1 MTVNMRVL
9 LVGATGVVGRAVAR
23 MLKERHEI
31 VEASRTRADNRVD
44 ITEDAGVRAFLDS
57 VGALDAIVSAAGEAH
72 FGPFATTSPEA
83 FEAGVRRKLVGQVRL
98 VLAGQSRLRDGGSF
112 TLTSGMIGRVLV
124 AGASNAAT
132 VNAGL
137 EAFVCAACAELPRGL
152 RVNAVSPSVLADSW
166 QAYGR
171 HFPGLR
177 PVDAERVADAY
188 RRSVE
193 GSETGQVY
201 AVH

>member
-1 MTVNMRVL
+1 MRIL
-9 LVGATGVVGRAVAR
+9 LVGATVVVGRAIAR
-23 MLKERHEI
+23 VLKARHEV
-31 VEASRTRADNRVD
+31 VEASRTRASHRVD
-44 ITEDAGVRAFLDS
+44 IADDAGVEALLDAI
-57 VGALDAIVSAAGEAH
+57 GPLDAIVSAAGEAH
-72 FGPFATTSPEA
+72 FGVVATTDAAA
-83 FEAGVRRKLVGQVRL
+83 FEAGVRRKLSGQVRL
-98 VLAGQSRLRDGGSF
+98 VLAGQSRVRDGGSF
-112 TLTSGMIGRVLV
+112 TLTSGVIGRVLV

-137 EAFVCAACAELPRGL
+137 EAFVRAASAELPRGL
-152 RVNAVSPSVLADSW
+152 RLNAVSPSVLTESW

-177 PVDAERVADAY
+177 PVDGERVADAY

-193 GSETGQVY
+193 GDETGQVY